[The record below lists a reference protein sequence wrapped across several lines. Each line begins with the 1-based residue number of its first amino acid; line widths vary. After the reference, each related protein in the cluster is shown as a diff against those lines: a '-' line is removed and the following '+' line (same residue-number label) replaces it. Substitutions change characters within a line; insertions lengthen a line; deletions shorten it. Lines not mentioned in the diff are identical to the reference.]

1 MNSKLFEKQ
10 IISLISKILNLKVSQ
25 LNQKSSAKNIKNW
38 DSMNHVKII
47 VGLEKE
53 FKVKINTSVAMELD
67 TIKKIVNF
75 INKDNAF

>member
-1 MNSKLFEKQ
+1 MNSKLLEKQ

-53 FKVKINTSVAMELD
+53 FKVKINTSIAMELD
-67 TIKKIVNF
+67 SIKKIVNF
-75 INKDNAF
+75 INRR

>member
-38 DSMNHVKII
+38 DIMNHVKII

-53 FKVKINTSVAMELD
+53 FKVKINTSIAMELD
-67 TIKKIVNF
+67 SIKKIVNF
-75 INKDNAF
+75 INRR

>member
-10 IISLISKILNLKVSQ
+10 IISLISKILNLKVTQ

-67 TIKKIVNF
+67 SIKKIVNF
-75 INKDNAF
+75 INRR

>member
-53 FKVKINTSVAMELD
+53 FKLKINTSVAMELD
-67 TIKKIVNF
+67 SIKKIVNF
-75 INKDNAF
+75 INRR

>member
-67 TIKKIVNF
+67 SIKKIVNF
-75 INKDNAF
+75 INRR

>member
-1 MNSKLFEKQ
+1 MNSKLLEKQ

-67 TIKKIVNF
+67 SIKKIVKF

>member
-1 MNSKLFEKQ
+1 MNSKLLEKK
-10 IISLISKILNLKVSQ
+10 IISCISKVLNLKISQ

-38 DSMNHVKII
+38 DSMNHVRII

-53 FKVKINTSVAMELD
+53 FKIKINTSIALELNS
-67 TIKKIVNF
+67 IKKIISY

>member
-53 FKVKINTSVAMELD
+53 FKVKINTSIAMELD
-67 TIKKIVNF
+67 SIKKIVNF
-75 INKDNAF
+75 INRR